1 MRRQAA
7 AAAEAGESSAKARD
21 QEAPASAPPPR
32 AAGGGKGKG
41 KGKAAPSPAPKKG
54 ILKKTSTVAAKAA
67 GTDGAPGKPGAAKSK
82 YLKAT
87 AKGKEAGA
95 GAGGAGART
104 PSPPAS
110 PGGGPASPGQE
121 GWNKVK
127 ENKGKLRAIYA
138 FEKKMKEG
146 RDGVSAPRLAQLM
159 EKLEVERAAVQ
170 LLAGDSSGESTD
182 QVGEAAAESPSDGDA
197 VLSPNSMSEFV
208 SRKPSAAGSQGSAAS
223 AKFKAAAKAVIF
235 TNRTKRAVRFQKIE
249 VRAFNRASSFWDH
262 EFWDEGAVELSR
274 GSLDKSSHSLD
285 YNQRG
290 EASWVRTFESEVALM
305 PRREALQEA
314 CDELVE
320 MWITNGFATPW
331 MLRYGLAEGLEA
343 FYIRLARHPA
353 VALMKL
359 AEICD
364 RPESFFLDDEGRKE
378 VALESLYQS
387 LADRQDEQLKRAGGK
402 DKRRPAGG
410 KTKSGLLGKFGRK
423 LNRFSKKL
431 GDSWGL

>member
-1 MRRQAA
+1 MWHLKRRAA
-7 AAAEAGESSAKARD
+7 SAAEAEAGASAAPGRD
-21 QEAPASAPPPR
+21 QEAPAAAPPRPP
-32 AAGGGKGKG
+32 GGKGKG
-41 KGKAAPSPAPKKG
+41 KGAPAPVPKKG

-67 GTDGAPGKPGAAKSK
+67 AGADGKPGAAKSK

-87 AKGKEAGA
+87 AKGKEAEA
-95 GAGGAGART
+95 PAPSPPA
-104 PSPPAS
+104 SPPAS

-127 ENKGKLRAIYA
+127 GNKGKLLAIYA

-146 RDGVSAPRLAQLM
+146 RDGVSAQRLAQLM

-170 LLAGDSSGESTD
+170 LLAGDSTD
-182 QVGEAAAESPSDGDA
+182 RVGEAADSPSAESPSDGDA

-223 AKFKAAAKAVIF
+223 AKFKAAAKAAIF
-235 TNRTKRAVRFQKIE
+235 MNRTKRAVRFQKIE

-290 EASWVRTFESEVALM
+290 EASWVQTFESEVALM

-320 MWITNGFATPW
+320 MWITHGFATPW

-387 LADRQDEQLKRAGGK
+387 LADRQDEQFKRAGGK

-410 KTKSGLLGKFGRK
+410 KAKSGLLGKFGRK

-431 GDSWGL
+431 GESWGL